1 MRTLIARAM
10 LVAPLLVAAS
20 SASAQDCL
28 FNDGFDDVVSPC
40 ASLRGCPV
48 PVPNPAAAAQIDTLR
63 QQPDGATDGAI
74 NGALVTYRTPAIGGD
89 PAGFFLQATR
99 PGPALFVAVD
109 PASLV
114 PPPQAGDVVNLRVTQ
129 LATALGQR
137 RATAV
142 ADFGVT
148 GTGALVQCLVQD
160 LTNATDVVTNI
171 AGYES
176 EVIRLSGVV
185 TGAFSA
191 AGSGFEAAQVATP
204 AILSEPN
211 LRLRL
216 PITVRDS
223 IDLVTTCTFDLGAT
237 PLWRANA
244 VAQPTARLASEIA
257 LAGCPAP
264 VVVGAASTSAMSA
277 RVDFSRRIA
286 PTSVSPSGSQFPI
299 DQGLAATS
307 ALVNGRSVT
316 IGTTPQQ
323 VGITYN
329 VSAISTITDTQGTP
343 IGLPNSAQFAAFA
356 PRAVARIN
364 ELNANIASG
373 CDLVE
378 LRVVTAGTMA
388 GMRLGE
394 RTADVLTF
402 APFQVQVNDVVIVHF
417 NGGSATCNP
426 GSATSETTSVT
437 EQPAATFTGNFDSA
451 FDWHVADTGITN
463 TDNVLTLYAADG
475 TIMDAVFVSDDPTG
489 TAAADTEAQAAIVAA
504 ATQWQVVGGG
514 IPPGGFIDD
523 AFNANAVQDLNGTA
537 TTRAGLSIQRTNNL
551 DTNDVQNWG
560 MANSTFGL
568 QNAGQ

>member
-1 MRTLIARAM
+1 MRTLIARAVF
-10 LVAPLLVAAS
+10 VASLLAAAS
-20 SASAQDCL
+20 GVSAQDCL
-28 FNDGFDDVVSPC
+28 FNDGFDNVVNPC
-40 ASLRGCPV
+40 ASVRGCPV
-48 PVPNPAAAAQIDTLR
+48 PVPNAAAAAQIDALR
-63 QQPDGATDGAI
+63 QQPDGATSGTID
-74 NGALVTYRTPAIGGD
+74 GALVTYRTAAIGND
-89 PAGFFLQATR
+89 PAGFFVQATQ
-99 PGPALFVAVD
+99 PGPALFIAVD

-114 PPPQAGDVVNLRVTQ
+114 PPPQVGDVVSLRVTQ

-148 GTGALVQCLVQD
+148 GNGGLVQCLVQD
-160 LTNATDVVTNI
+160 LTNATDVVTNV

-185 TGAFSA
+185 SGAFGA
-191 AGSGFEAAQVATP
+191 AGSGFQSAQVATP
-204 AILSEPN
+204 AILGEPN
-211 LRLRL
+211 LRLRV
-216 PITVRDS
+216 PIAVRDS
-223 IDLVTTCTFDLGAT
+223 IDLVSNCAFDLGAT
-237 PLWRANA
+237 PLWRTNA
-244 VAQPTARLASEIA
+244 VANPIARLAGELA

-264 VVVGAASTSAMSA
+264 VVIGATSTGTTTA
-277 RVDFSRRIA
+277 RVDFSRLIA
-286 PTSVSPSGSQFPI
+286 PASVSPTGNQFPI

-307 ALVNGRSVT
+307 ALVSGRSVT

-323 VGITYN
+323 VGLTYT
-329 VSAISTITDTQGTP
+329 VSALSTITDTQGTP
-343 IGLPNSAQFAAFA
+343 ISLPNSAQFAAFA
-356 PRAVARIN
+356 PLAVARIN
-364 ELNANIASG
+364 EINANIAG
-373 CDLVE
+373 ACDLVE
-378 LRVVTAGTMA
+378 LRVTTAGTMN
-388 GMRLGE
+388 GLRLGE

-402 APFQVQVNDVVIVHF
+402 AAFQVQANDIVIVHF
-417 NGGSATCNP
+417 NGSNATCNP
-426 GSATSETTSVT
+426 GNATSESSVAQ
-437 EQPAATFTGNFDSA
+437 QPAATFPGNFDSA

-504 ATQWQVVGGG
+504 ATQWQAVGGG

-523 AFNANAVQDLNGTA
+523 AFNANAVQDLNGTS